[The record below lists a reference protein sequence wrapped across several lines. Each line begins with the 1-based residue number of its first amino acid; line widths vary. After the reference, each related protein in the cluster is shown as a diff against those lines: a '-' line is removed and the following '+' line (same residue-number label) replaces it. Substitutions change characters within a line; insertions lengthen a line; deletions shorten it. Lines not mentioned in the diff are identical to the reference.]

1 MAGVSI
7 DTVRD
12 ESMLF
17 ADLKRDRPVGP
28 EVGVRSV
35 EQPEAHRE
43 AHDPDDKRTN
53 AKRVLSER
61 ECG

>member
-1 MAGVSI
+1 MPI

-17 ADLKRDRPVGP
+17 PDLKRDRPVGP

-35 EQPEAHRE
+35 EQPETHHE
-43 AHDPDDKRTN
+43 THDADDERTN
-53 AKRVLSER
+53 AKGVLSE
-61 ECG
+61 